1 LTKTELYDTRPFYAH
16 NEHGFLESYE
26 ETFNSLMES
35 PRATYMGDGWF
46 AIYEKIEEGH
56 TSNREPPT

>member
-1 LTKTELYDTRPFYAH
+1 MIQTTFSFINQYKASQGIF
-16 NEHGFLESYE
+16 ESYE

-46 AIYEKIEEGH
+46 TIYEKIEEGH
-56 TSNREPPT
+56 TSNWEPPT